1 MIQKNPSVIRRLRPA
16 WILCL
21 AGAIFVAFSG
31 VSWWTA
37 RATIREVRRL
47 GGTTAVAP
55 EFIAIEPFALD
66 ALIRQIS
73 IHDKAISDVLVDQIV
88 RDLNGLST
96 VSLVRCRISDS
107 NLRRFRDVPSLS
119 ELDLRDTATNDA
131 TAAVLAEITQ
141 VRHLALDGTHIT
153 DAALPQLAKLPNLT
167 YVGLSH
173 TSVSD
178 AGLAAFRGHA
188 SLRSLDLSHT
198 DVTDEGLEHLHTMN
212 LAYLKLEGTRVTPEG
227 LARFQKRF
235 RGSIFGVS
243 PGFR

>member
-1 MIQKNPSVIRRLRPA
+1 LRPA

-21 AGAIFVAFSG
+21 AGAIFVAFAG

-47 GGTTAVAP
+47 GGATAVAP
-55 EFIAIEPFALD
+55 EFVAIEPFAVD
-66 ALIRQIS
+66 AMVRQIS
-73 IHDKAISDVLVDQIV
+73 FTEKSISEEFVDRIV
-88 RDLNGLST
+88 RDLAHLST
-96 VSLVRCRISDS
+96 VSLVRCRFSDS
-107 NLRRFRDVPSLS
+107 NLRRFREVPSLS
-119 ELDLRDTATNDA
+119 ELDLRETETNDA
-131 TAAVLAEITQ
+131 TAAVLAELTQ
-141 VRHLALDGTHIT
+141 VRHLALDGTRVT
-153 DAALPQLAKLPNLT
+153 DAALSELAKLPNLT

-173 TSVSD
+173 TGVSD

-227 LARFQKRF
+227 LARFQTRF